1 MMEYSTPVLYS
12 RKLRTANLSLKTTL
26 KFSGGLHC
34 SGACESER
42 HNTGKEGKC

>member
-26 KFSGGLHC
+26 KFGGLHC